1 MIEWLLDTHAVIALL
16 NEPHGELAATLR
28 QREPDT
34 VALSAIVV
42 HELYFGAYKSQR
54 GDRNLAVVA
63 SIPLQVLDFSS
74 ADAREAG
81 AVRASLALAGTPLGL
96 YDVMIAGQAR
106 NRGLS
111 LVTRNRDEFERGPG
125 LSLVGW

>member
-34 VALSAIVV
+34 VAL

-63 SIPLQVLDFSS
+63 SIPLQVLDSSS

-111 LVTRNRDEFERGPG
+111 LVTRNRDEFERVPG